1 MRMRHIVVAMF
12 FISTAVHAQVV
23 LVSDLRTMDAYSVS
37 QGYKVAAGYLE
48 FAPFSITVMSGTNGG
63 YPYGTA
69 VASQTSVISPPS
81 FQATGTLSLESSG
94 GDAAAAN
101 QYGVTFDLLSSASYT
116 LTGSVGWGNDEGD
129 YNYDN
134 ADVSLSGS
142 TNVIFDSAMFRTG
155 NAYNGGANFDV

>member
-1 MRMRHIVVAMF
+1 MRHVVVAAF
-12 FISTAVHAQVV
+12 FISTAGHGQVV

-37 QGYKVAAGYLE
+37 QGYKVAGYLE

-116 LTGSVGWGNDEGD
+116 LTGSVVW
-129 YNYDN
+129 
-134 ADVSLSGS
+134 
-142 TNVIFDSAMFRTG
+142 
-155 NAYNGGANFDV
+155 AN